1 MEILGVSLRDLAPIL
16 AIVAWIALSRW
27 LLPRLGVRT

>member
-16 AIVAWIALSRW
+16 VIVAWFALSRW
-27 LLPRLGVRT
+27 VFPRLGVRT